1 MDKSLVDPDEIE
13 KMKVLNLIEELQ
25 EDLNNHHIEYFQ
37 QQTYLE
43 KAKNL
48 HDKKLREMLYNID
61 KKDPIKFVTNF
72 SSTELNHKIIEI
84 YDLKPSGL
92 IDT

>member
-61 KKDPIKFVTNF
+61 KKDPIKFVSNF